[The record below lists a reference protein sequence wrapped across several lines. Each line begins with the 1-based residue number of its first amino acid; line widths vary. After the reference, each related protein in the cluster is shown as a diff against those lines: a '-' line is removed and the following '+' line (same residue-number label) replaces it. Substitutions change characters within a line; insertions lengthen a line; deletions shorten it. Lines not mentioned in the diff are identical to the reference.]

1 MIPTCCRGLES
12 SQMDLGGILTREEL
26 RAISDISA
34 YFIVLR
40 LKTHS
45 CCYLWLNSLEL
56 WIILQVVHHP
66 AMKLQLKMTVHL
78 VNLSDVQWFSVIPVI
93 LSDVQWFWAI
103 FSDSERYSV
112 ILSDF
117 HWFWAIFSDSER
129 CSVILSNVQWFWAI
143 FSESEWYHQF
153 YNPHFIYKPDH
164 EANCAPAWAFM
175 SAQSFK
181 LTLWGFIE
189 HYRQEWLNHYK
200 SLFSVAYLGIFGA
213 LGYLIVK
220 VYICMMV
227 CMLTLLLI
235 SLQLFVAK

>member
-1 MIPTCCRGLES
+1 MTPTCCRGSES

-78 VNLSDVQWFSVIPVI
+78 VNLSDVQWF
-93 LSDVQWFWAI
+93 QWIWAI

-117 HWFWAIFSDSER
+117 QWFWAMFSDFEQ
-129 CSVILSNVQWFWAI
+129 CSVILSDFQWIWVI
-143 FSESEWYHQF
+143 SSVLQSTF
-153 YNPHFIYKPDH
+153 Y
-164 EANCAPAWAFM
+164 
-175 SAQSFK
+175 
-181 LTLWGFIE
+181 
-189 HYRQEWLNHYK
+189 
-200 SLFSVAYLGIFGA
+200 
-213 LGYLIVK
+213 
-220 VYICMMV
+220 
-227 CMLTLLLI
+227 
-235 SLQLFVAK
+235 LQTWSWS